1 MTVNEGTRVD
11 EQVPGRAAPNGG
23 IGHSGTGHG
32 GQPAFVRATPGSVR
46 RPGTVETA
54 ADQRPDARGRELRIG
69 DKVRSLVDDVCV
81 SVGLTGLVVNVV
93 PARYGAPA
101 RARILWDNETV
112 SLADAPTFEVHDD
125 SASTAADDVSKVA

>member
-11 EQVPGRAAPNGG
+11 EQTPVRAAPNGG
-23 IGHSGTGHG
+23 TGHT
-32 GQPAFVRATPGSVR
+32 GQPAFVRATPGSVH

-54 ADQRPDARGRELRIG
+54 ADQWPDARGRELRIG

-112 SLADAPTFEVHDD
+112 SLADAPTFEVRGD
-125 SASTAADDVSKVA
+125 SSTAAEDVSKVA